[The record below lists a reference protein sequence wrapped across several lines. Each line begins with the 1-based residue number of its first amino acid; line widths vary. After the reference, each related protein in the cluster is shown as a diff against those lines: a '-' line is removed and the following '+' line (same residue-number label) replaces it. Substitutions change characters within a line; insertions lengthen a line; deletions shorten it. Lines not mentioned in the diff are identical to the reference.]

1 MGKKAPLLAD
11 LLQEVIGG
19 KITYGNTSGRC
30 MAVQKL
36 SEFCDETEHKGKY
49 SNTYYIRNHLKLK
62 LLQNKNM
69 HCLDR

>member
-11 LLQEVIGG
+11 LLQEVIGE

-36 SEFCDETEHKGKY
+36 SEFCDETE
-49 SNTYYIRNHLKLK
+49 NTLTHIILEIIWS
-62 LLQNKNM
+62 
-69 HCLDR
+69 